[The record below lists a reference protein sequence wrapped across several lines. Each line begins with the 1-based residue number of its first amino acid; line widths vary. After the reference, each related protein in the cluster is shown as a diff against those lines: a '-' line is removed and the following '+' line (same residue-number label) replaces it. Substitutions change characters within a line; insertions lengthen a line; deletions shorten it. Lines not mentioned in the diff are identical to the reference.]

1 MDAGKI
7 RLVRIRTFSSVLMA
21 AALVGACAGT
31 PAEQPPSILTD
42 PTLGGNASASGY
54 VLSPQELSYS
64 CKKLTGTMQVRL
76 LQVRRYDASKNPTV
90 VARGMQSVA
99 TPILGGT
106 TVGIDPVGQHQRDLA
121 MLQAYNQRLAD
132 KKCKTFDLA
141 AELKKTD
148 PAETPEPI
156 GARKSP

>member
-1 MDAGKI
+1 
-7 RLVRIRTFSSVLMA
+7 MA

-76 LQVRRYDASKNPTV
+76 LQVRQYDASRNPTT

-99 TPILGGT
+99 TPIFGGT
-106 TVGIDPVGQHQRDLA
+106 TVGIDPVGQHQSDLA
-121 MLQAYNQRLAD
+121 MLEAYNQRLAA
-132 KKCKTFDLA
+132 KNCKTFDLA

-156 GARKSP
+156 GAKKSP